1 MKDEEPQSAL
11 FDMPKVKRT
20 RRGVPLDLIFT
31 GTPAHLSSF
40 VAWDAGWLIGIRSK
54 EWPRV
59 GPEEARWS
67 WHINEIAFVDN
78 EWMGYD
84 HKTHMDCVKALKPKY
99 ATVRDYV
106 DEEQAQQAGIE
117 YFSLGRIL
125 EMAEEV
131 SEYAQNVIVIP
142 KVDVL
147 DLIPDRFMLGYSVP
161 SSYGATPLPL
171 EAFAG
176 RRIHLLGGSWQTQ
189 RSMLVKM
196 GDDVVSADLNQ
207 PWKASRY
214 GSVIMGDGT
223 ARDLVSFGMYPRNSS
238 LASLALS
245 LGNIAAAVQDMETMA
260 NYKQRPADAQ
270 QSPDTG
276 TRCPTCDSGKRAHR
290 GFPVGAAPVPCED
303 PWHDEWPPH
312 WPDPDHMTGPN
323 MKDVG

>member
-1 MKDEEPQSAL
+1 MKDESPAL

-59 GPEEARWS
+59 GPEEARWT

-78 EWMGYD
+78 EWKDYD
-84 HKTHMDCVKALKPKY
+84 HAVHMECVKALQPKY

-106 DEEQAQQAGIE
+106 TPEQAAEAGIK
-117 YFSLGRIL
+117 YYSLHEVF

-131 SEYAQNVIVIP
+131 GEYAQNVIIIP

-147 DLIPDRFMLGYSVP
+147 DLIPEKYVLGYSVP
-161 SSYGATPLPL
+161 SSYGATPLPI
-171 EAFAG
+171 EAFRG
-176 RRIHLLGGSWQTQ
+176 HRIHLLGGSWQQQ
-189 RSMLVKM
+189 RSYLVKM

-207 PWKASRY
+207 PWKASRF
-214 GSVIMGDGT
+214 GSVIMGDGS

-260 NYKQRPADAQ
+260 SYKE
-270 QSPDTG
+270 
-276 TRCPTCDSGKRAHR
+276 RA
-290 GFPVGAAPVPCED
+290 
-303 PWHDEWPPH
+303 
-312 WPDPDHMTGPN
+312 
-323 MKDVG
+323 